1 MKEKNGCFLLSF
13 FDIEINK
20 NHCVTSFKLCVDSL
34 DRLHEMIQSLEVQD
48 VLEVRTSKRCSLGDS
63 ATMCRYRR

>member
-1 MKEKNGCFLLSF
+1 MKEKKLCFLLSF

-48 VLEVRTSKRCSLGDS
+48 VLEVRTSKRCSVGDS
-63 ATMCRYRR
+63 ATMCRYCH

>member
-1 MKEKNGCFLLSF
+1 MKEKTDVFLLSF

-20 NHCVTSFKLCVDSL
+20 NHRVTSFKLCVDSL

-48 VLEVRTSKRCSLGDS
+48 VLEVRTSKHCSVGDS
-63 ATMCRYRR
+63 ATMCRYCH